1 MQHKQRFPSS
11 LLIYDIIQ
19 TKVYQFARPAIYEH
33 KLFFKK
39 ILTIQIVTITDKKG
53 GKKA

>member
-33 KLFFKK
+33 KLFKKK
-39 ILTIQIVTITDKKG
+39 INNPNSYNHRQN
-53 GKKA
+53 